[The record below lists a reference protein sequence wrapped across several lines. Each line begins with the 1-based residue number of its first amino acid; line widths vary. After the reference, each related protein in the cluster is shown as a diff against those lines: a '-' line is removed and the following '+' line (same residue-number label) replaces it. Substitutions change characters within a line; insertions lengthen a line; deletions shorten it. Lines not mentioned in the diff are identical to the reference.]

1 MFKEEWNNCLIN
13 YIVFIAVQKDLN
25 LQTIIMIVIR
35 NRNQVKKNQNPF
47 AIQSQAVGITIILQ
61 LVIDMQIKEK
71 HLSQCHLNFNQ
82 QEIKLL

>member
-13 YIVFIAVQKDLN
+13 YIVYIAVQKDLN
-25 LQTIIMIVIR
+25 LQIKMIVIR
-35 NRNQVKKNQNPF
+35 NRNQVKKNQNHF
-47 AIQSQAVGITIILQ
+47 ATQNQAVDITIILQ